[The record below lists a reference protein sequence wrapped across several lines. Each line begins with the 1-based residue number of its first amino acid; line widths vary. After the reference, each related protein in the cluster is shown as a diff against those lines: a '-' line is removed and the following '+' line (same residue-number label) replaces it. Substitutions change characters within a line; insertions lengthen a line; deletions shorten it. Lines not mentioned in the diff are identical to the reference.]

1 MEFLLDP
8 NVAYVLI
15 VVSVLL
21 GLIAIIIPG
30 TGLPEV
36 ALAFCLVL
44 AGYKVYREGINVWA
58 AAILVLSIVPFLFAI
73 RTKIPRLPL
82 LGLTMLLM
90 IGGSVF
96 LFTDKNGWPAVNPIL
111 AVIVSLASRALIWF
125 GAERAIAAMQ
135 REPVHN
141 PDVLIGPIGEART
154 EIHSEGSVQAWG
166 ELWFARSAN
175 MIVEG
180 SAVRILG
187 REGFVL
193 VVEKE
198 SKS

>member
-44 AGYKVYREGINVWA
+44 AGYKAYREGINVWA
-58 AAILVLSIVPFLFAI
+58 PAILVLSIVPFLFAI

-82 LGLTMLLM
+82 LGLTILL
-90 IGGSVF
+90 
-96 LFTDKNGWPAVNPIL
+96 L
-111 AVIVSLASRALIWF
+111 IV
-125 GAERAIAAMQ
+125 
-135 REPVHN
+135 
-141 PDVLIGPIGEART
+141 
-154 EIHSEGSVQAWG
+154 
-166 ELWFARSAN
+166 
-175 MIVEG
+175 G
-180 SAVRILG
+180 SAFPLTANTG
-187 REGFVL
+187 
-193 VVEKE
+193 
-198 SKS
+198 